1 MFDCLLVPLD
11 GSADAEAAL
20 AVAEIVPS
28 KRVRLLTVASDSTE
42 LATLCLESSD
52 CRAYLEQVAEPLRRQ
67 GRSVDTWVAFGL
79 PAREIVAS
87 AAVVDLVV
95 MGNHGRGA
103 VGRAV
108 LGSVA
113 DWVARH
119 SPAPTLIVRGGRRPA
134 ATMPLTRIVVPL
146 DGSPLAEQ
154 ALPLAVRLAGDMGLP
169 VHLVR
174 VVDFEYLEAAIEAG
188 VTAAEACAKLQ
199 GEIARDAK
207 AKLDELV
214 MELHNRNCVATS
226 EVRIG
231 DPAGELLAAGRE
243 GDLAVLVTHARG
255 GFERW
260 LLGSVAEALVQR
272 AAGPVLLVRETA
284 GARDRMAEE
293 AGIVAGGLS

>member
-1 MFDCLLVPLD
+1 
-11 GSADAEAAL
+11 
-20 AVAEIVPS
+20 
-28 KRVRLLTVASDSTE
+28 
-42 LATLCLESSD
+42 
-52 CRAYLEQVAEPLRRQ
+52 
-67 GRSVDTWVAFGL
+67 
-79 PAREIVAS
+79 
-87 AAVVDLVV
+87 
-95 MGNHGRGA
+95 
-103 VGRAV
+103 
-108 LGSVA
+108 
-113 DWVARH
+113 
-119 SPAPTLIVRGGRRPA
+119 
-134 ATMPLTRIVVPL
+134 
-146 DGSPLAEQ
+146 
-154 ALPLAVRLAGDMGLP
+154 
-169 VHLVR
+169 
-174 VVDFEYLEAAIEAG
+174 
-188 VTAAEACAKLQ
+188 LQ

-231 DPAGELLAAGRE
+231 DPAGELLAAVRE